1 MVYLHKR
8 QLLSVF
14 VVHPRDAT
22 STTNPAFI
30 DNRYTLPNKGAKKK
44 LTLFLNIEIMHRCLD
59 SRVAAATS

>member
-22 STTNPAFI
+22 TNPAVI
-30 DNRYTLPNKGAKKK
+30 GIPWELPTCNSPKRRLVGGP
-44 LTLFLNIEIMHRCLD
+44 F
-59 SRVAAATS
+59 